1 VQRGTC
7 LTESPDAFYARR
19 LREEI
24 DGGEPELAM
33 LNALVGKGGFAVDI
47 GANEGVYAYALSE
60 LGTAVHAFEANPEFA
75 DFATRMLGSR
85 ARVHQVALSNEPG
98 RASFYVP
105 IADDGSELHLAGN
118 LKNSHSQF
126 EKQNIID
133 VEVRTLDSFDLE
145 GVQFIK
151 VDVEGSELEVLQGAR
166 ETIRSDHPA
175 LLLELLSGTYT
186 DPLAITR
193 KVCETYGYSAFV
205 VDKGKRLDAATTIA
219 ALKSNTTWGTP
230 IATRNVL
237 FL

>member
-1 VQRGTC
+1 

-33 LNALVGKGGFAVDI
+33 LGSLVGKGGVAVDI
-47 GANEGVYAYALSE
+47 GANEGVYAFALSE
-60 LGTAVHAFEANPEFA
+60 LGAVVHAFEANPTFA
-75 DFATRMLGSR
+75 DRAQEMLGPR
-85 ARVHQVALSNEPG
+85 ARVHRLALSNETG
-98 RASFYVP
+98 SASFFIP
-105 IADDGSELHLAGN
+105 LADDSSELHLAGN

-126 EKQNIID
+126 ERQSVIK
-133 VEVRTLDSFDLE
+133 VEVRTLDSFALQ

-151 VDVEGSELEVLQGAR
+151 VDVEGSELEVLEGAR
-166 ETIRSDHPA
+166 ETILRDHPG
-175 LLLELLSGTYT
+175 LLLELLSGTYQ
-186 DPLAITR
+186 DPLAVTR
-193 KVCETYGYSAFV
+193 EVCEKYGYSAFV

-219 ALKSNTTWGTP
+219 ALNSNTTWGSG

>member
-1 VQRGTC
+1 M
-7 LTESPDAFYARR
+7 RR

-33 LNALVGKGGFAVDI
+33 LNSLVGKGGFAVDI

-60 LGTAVHAFEANPEFA
+60 LGASVHAFEANPEFA
-75 DFATRMLGSR
+75 DFAARMLGSR

-105 IADDGSELHLAGN
+105 LAEDGSELHLAGN

-126 EKQNIID
+126 EKQNVID
-133 VEVRTLDSFDLE
+133 VEVRTLNSFDLK

-151 VDVEGSELEVLQGAR
+151 VDVEGSELEVLEGAR
-166 ETIRSDHPA
+166 ETIRRDHPA
-175 LLLELLSGTYT
+175 LLLELLSGTYK
-186 DPLAITR
+186 DPLAVTR
-193 KVCETYGYSAFV
+193 EVCETYGYSAFV
-205 VDKGKRLDAATTIA
+205 VDKGKRLDAVTTIA

-230 IATRNVL
+230 NRDAERAVPLSFTRTARADPRAP
-237 FL
+237 

>member
-1 VQRGTC
+1 
-7 LTESPDAFYARR
+7 
-19 LREEI
+19 
-24 DGGEPELAM
+24 
-33 LNALVGKGGFAVDI
+33 
-47 GANEGVYAYALSE
+47 
-60 LGTAVHAFEANPEFA
+60 
-75 DFATRMLGSR
+75 MLGSR

>member
-1 VQRGTC
+1 
-7 LTESPDAFYARR
+7 LTESPEAFYRRR

-24 DGGEPELAM
+24 DGGEPELGM
-33 LNALVGKGGFAVDI
+33 LNALVGKGGTAVDI

-60 LGTAVHAFEANPEFA
+60 LGTTVHAFEANPEFA
-75 DFATRMLGSR
+75 DFAARMLGSR
-85 ARVHQVALSNEPG
+85 ARVHRLALSNEPG

-105 IADDGSELHLAGN
+105 LATDGSALHLAGN

-126 EKQNIID
+126 EKQNVID
-133 VEVRTLDSFDLE
+133 VEVRTLDSFDLK

-151 VDVEGSELEVLQGAR
+151 VDVEGSELEVLEGAR
-166 ETIRSDHPA
+166 DTIRRDHPA
-175 LLLELLSGTYT
+175 LLLELLSGTYS

-219 ALKSNTTWGTP
+219 GLKSNTTWGTP